1 MATANNKT
9 TTRKTTTKAED
20 VEVLDADTS
29 ADKPAIVDGIYTE
42 EVTLTNGVALKIEV
56 IVDKD
61 QLPASMSSL
70 MFEGNLEGMILAQVT
85 PLTRKLLDL
94 TGATRKDL
102 HEVIAPVVQRGTELA
117 GE

>member
-1 MATANNKT
+1 MATANNK
-9 TTRKTTTKAED
+9 TTRKTTTKAEE

-29 ADKPAIVDGIYTE
+29 AEKPAIVDGIYTE
-42 EVTLTNGVALKIEV
+42 EATLTNGVSLKIEV

-61 QLPASMSSL
+61 QLPASMASL
-70 MFEGNLEGMILAQVT
+70 MFEGNLEGMTLAQVT
-85 PLTRKLLDL
+85 PLTRKLLDM

-102 HEVIAPVVQRGTELA
+102 HEVISPVVQRGSELA

>member
-1 MATANNKT
+1 MATANNK

-20 VEVLDADTS
+20 VEVLDAENTTE
-29 ADKPAIVDGIYTE
+29 KPAIVDGIYTE
-42 EVTLTNGVALKIEV
+42 EVTLTNGVSLKIEV

-85 PLTRKLLDL
+85 PITRKLLDL

-102 HEVIAPVVQRGTELA
+102 HDVISPVVQRGSELA
-117 GE
+117 AGE

>member
-1 MATANNKT
+1 MATANNKN
-9 TTRKTTTKAED
+9 TRKTSTKAEE

-29 ADKPAIVDGIYTE
+29 AEKPEIVDGIYTE
-42 EVTLTNGVALKIEV
+42 EVTLTNGLSLKIEV

-61 QLPASMSSL
+61 QLPASMASL

-102 HEVIAPVVQRGTELA
+102 HEVISPVVQRGTELA